1 MSLCN
6 NFSISDS
13 KSGIN
18 KSKMLGRTLPLAQKK
33 WLEKI
38 KEKWSLFLNK
48 MKIDSKADPILTKP
62 LMEIY
67 SIAMEIYSKD
77 GKSLEKWLNESTTN
91 NIQNGNYGGKE
102 EATIS
107 TYKEQFK
114 NTIFF
119 NALLYSFIINSWN

>member
-1 MSLCN
+1 
-6 NFSISDS
+6 
-13 KSGIN
+13 
-18 KSKMLGRTLPLAQKK
+18 
-33 WLEKI
+33 
-38 KEKWSLFLNK
+38 